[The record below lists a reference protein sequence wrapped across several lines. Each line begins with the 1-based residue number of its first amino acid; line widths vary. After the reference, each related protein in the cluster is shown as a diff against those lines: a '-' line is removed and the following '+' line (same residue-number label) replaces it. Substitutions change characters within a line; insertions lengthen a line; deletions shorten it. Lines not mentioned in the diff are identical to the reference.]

1 MATGPKYT
9 GKKITF
15 PQGTPIY
22 AKDYQLGGSDKF
34 EKTEDKLEEEYIH
47 EMTDWDEKSDYIAI
61 NHEGGVNAQY
71 LAVSD
76 AEENAKTAKKILGK
90 IVDFLY
96 EEEPAKK
103 HLKEDENGNM
113 IEVEGEPK
121 RSINWFK
128 VGACSTSVTLMLI
141 GAIIML
147 IKKHH

>member
-61 NHEGGVNAQY
+61 KHEGGVNAQY

-90 IVDFLY
+90 IVDFFY
-96 EEEPAKK
+96 AKK
-103 HLKEDENGNM
+103 NR
-113 IEVEGEPK
+113 PK
-121 RSINWFK
+121 NTWRK
-128 VGACSTSVTLMLI
+128 TKTAT
-141 GAIIML
+141 
-147 IKKHH
+147 